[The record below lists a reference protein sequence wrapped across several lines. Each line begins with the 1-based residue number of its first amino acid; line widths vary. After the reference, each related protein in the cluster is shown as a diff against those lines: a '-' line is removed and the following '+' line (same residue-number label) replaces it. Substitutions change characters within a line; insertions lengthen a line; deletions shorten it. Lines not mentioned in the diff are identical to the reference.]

1 MLPDNVTGGAHTRLL
16 SFSAPKNIIDSQSYK
31 FIREKIKCNYGFA
44 FPLVIEKINQLDANK
59 LRDFYNSIVKF
70 FDEGF
75 SNVLEEH
82 RRYVS
87 IITVAVFLLSII
99 LFEPSDEEQKMA
111 YLCEAY
117 NNAKEIFSFIPSRV
131 EVADVNREEAVIRD
145 FVVKNQTLFLGSR
158 VELEHMPF
166 VYGKLN
172 DSDGFAKE
180 AVIFESVRLETTLL
194 SYKSIIEQL

>member
-117 NNAKEIFSFIPSRV
+117 SLAR
-131 EVADVNREEAVIRD
+131 
-145 FVVKNQTLFLGSR
+145 
-158 VELEHMPF
+158 
-166 VYGKLN
+166 
-172 DSDGFAKE
+172 
-180 AVIFESVRLETTLL
+180 
-194 SYKSIIEQL
+194 